1 MENLSEIIKKTRE
14 SKNLTLEDV
23 SESTKIRVNVLK
35 AIESGN
41 FDYLSKVYMYF
52 FLKEYIKYLGLNIED
67 YKDQIDKIFKKETI
81 KEETLNEDLSSLN
94 LLQKKRKIKYTARQL
109 NKALYFIYVA
119 IFLSFVAIIY
129 FTFFYE
135 AEEQKPIEVLKSP
148 DTLVIKENKPLSN
161 IIQETQDSIK
171 LEFIATDTVW
181 INMVIDNKTSEKLL
195 LYPNNSK
202 VWYAANFFKFT
213 LGNAGGVIIRRN
225 GEELPKLSKE
235 KVAIKNIVV
244 TRDKFY
250 IEQVPKPKPTTE
262 GTKTPV
268 IISPSEI
275 KKELPALRDTKKTII
290 K

>member
-41 FDYLSKVYMYF
+41 FDYLSKVYMYS
-52 FLKEYIKYLGLNIED
+52 FLKEYIKFLGLNIED

-81 KEETLNEDLSSLN
+81 KEETLNEDISSLN
-94 LLQKKRKIKYTARQL
+94 LLQKKRKIKYTASQL

-135 AEEQKPIEVLKSP
+135 AEEQKPIEVQKSP

-161 IIQETQDSIK
+161 IIQETQDSVK

-181 INMVIDNKTSEKLL
+181 INMVIDNKISEKLL

-250 IEQVPKPKPTTE
+250 IEQVPKPKPATE

-290 K
+290 R